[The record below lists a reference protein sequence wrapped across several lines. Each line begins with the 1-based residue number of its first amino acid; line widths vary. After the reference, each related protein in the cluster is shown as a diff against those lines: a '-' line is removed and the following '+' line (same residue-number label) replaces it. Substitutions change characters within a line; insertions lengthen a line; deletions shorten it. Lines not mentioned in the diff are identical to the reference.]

1 MFSSL
6 SDCDPEEIS
15 EDQSKDM
22 GKDILYHEVSGK
34 IRRIPDSRKIRLPT
48 KYKNRRVLET
58 GKDICPVTDPKDRP
72 LVSLNLDRRLPFQTS
87 ANYCTRPLGH
97 MKDRLI
103 FIGKSLKRSAKNCLA
118 FRQLLVGTVFSE
130 ISEIPV
136 GLLNYTKTNFKGN
149 VIIDSCIP
157 IRLLQSTIN
166 MIIYCK
172 STFCSNNSGR
182 LCTPLWELNDNDVT
196 LKRADSGQNE
206 AHTPWRNAVL
216 TKLVKMQ

>member
-1 MFSSL
+1 
-6 SDCDPEEIS
+6 
-15 EDQSKDM
+15 M
-22 GKDILYHEVSGK
+22 GKDTLYHEVSGK
-34 IRRIPDSRKIRLPT
+34 IRRIPDQRKIRLPT
-48 KYKNRRVLET
+48 KLNRRVPET

-72 LVSLNLDRRLPFQTS
+72 LVNLKLDRRLPFQTS
-87 ANYCTRPLGH
+87 AKYCTRPLGH

-103 FIGKSLKRSAKNCLA
+103 FISESLKRSAKNCLA

-149 VIIDSCIP
+149 IIIDSCIP

-172 STFCSNNSGR
+172 STFCSNNMGR
-182 LCTPLWELNDNDVT
+182 LCAPLWELNDNVVT
-196 LKRADSGQNE
+196 LKRARLRSKTE